1 MGYTLGYG
9 LEGPEFEFR
18 QEQGIFLFSKRPNRL
33 RVPPNLLFNGY
44 RGKSGR
50 DVKFT
55 TRIHLAQKLTIG
67 GTQTLPL
74 LYTFTVWTEQL
85 HLFWG

>member
-1 MGYTLGYG
+1 MGYTLGYE

-44 RGKSGR
+44 RK
-50 DVKFT
+50 
-55 TRIHLAQKLTIG
+55 
-67 GTQTLPL
+67 
-74 LYTFTVWTEQL
+74 
-85 HLFWG
+85 